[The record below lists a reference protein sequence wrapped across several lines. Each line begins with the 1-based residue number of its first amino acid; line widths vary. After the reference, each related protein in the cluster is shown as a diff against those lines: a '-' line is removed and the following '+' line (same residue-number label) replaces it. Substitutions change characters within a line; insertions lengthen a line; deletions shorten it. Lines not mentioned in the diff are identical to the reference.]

1 MSTVTI
7 GSTSGGWRFTIPG
20 LTTVEVLGIDDR
32 VVATVAVE
40 TVAIGRRVRHLGEP
54 HRVIE
59 IRDNG
64 TVRRLIHR
72 TPGNH
77 P

>member
-7 GSTSGGWRFTIPG
+7 GACSGGWRYTIPG
-20 LTTVEVLGIDDR
+20 QTIVDVLGIDDL

-40 TVAIGRRVRHLGEP
+40 TVRVGRRVKHLGEP
-54 HRVIE
+54 HRIIE

-64 TVRRLIHR
+64 TIRRLIHR